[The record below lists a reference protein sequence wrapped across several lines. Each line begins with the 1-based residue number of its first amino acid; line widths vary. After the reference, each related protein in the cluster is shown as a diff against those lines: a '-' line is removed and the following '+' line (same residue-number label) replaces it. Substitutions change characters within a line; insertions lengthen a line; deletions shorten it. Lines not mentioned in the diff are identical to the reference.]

1 MMPLPVQ
8 RVPSRPTLRAVR
20 FHAARAGRRGLLR
33 DKNMSPLPAPTA
45 ARTAPGS
52 SRARSRAAP
61 RRLPAADQPATP
73 PDPRL

>member
-1 MMPLPVQ
+1 MMLVPVQ
-8 RVPSRPTLRAVR
+8 RVLPTPTSRPVR
-20 FHAARAGRRGLLR
+20 LHAARAGRRGLLR